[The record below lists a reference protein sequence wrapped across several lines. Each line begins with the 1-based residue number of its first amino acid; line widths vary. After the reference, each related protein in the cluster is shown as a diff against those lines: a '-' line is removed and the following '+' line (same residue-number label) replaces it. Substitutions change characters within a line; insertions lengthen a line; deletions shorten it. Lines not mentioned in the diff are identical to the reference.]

1 MMRCRQF
8 LNLAPMQMWERA
20 SPLPHWII
28 GDVGTVTDQANPA
41 YRPTTSRKVRCTI
54 GLPPGFVNNG
64 ALRFSPESP
73 MPETTVELIQ
83 TGPEE
88 AELIRNLYQY
98 YAYESSDWEQEDVEV
113 DGRFYIHD
121 EHLARYWQDPQWS
134 ANLLLVDGY
143 IAGFLLIEG
152 SELPGINALELADL
166 FILKRYRRKGI
177 GRAIASQVLCSGEA
191 NWLVRYYDQDEV
203 SQAFWRTVL
212 DNLPRPVQTLEL
224 DDDPQLVSYLIT
236 RAALH

>member
-1 MMRCRQF
+1 MYWRAQGFCEQWRSAF
-8 LNLAPMQMWERA
+8 L
-20 SPLPHWII
+20 
-28 GDVGTVTDQANPA
+28 
-41 YRPTTSRKVRCTI
+41 
-54 GLPPGFVNNG
+54 
-64 ALRFSPESP
+64 PETP

-88 AELIRNLYQY
+88 SELIRNLYQY
-98 YAYESSDWEQEDVEV
+98 YAYESSDWEQEDVEA

-121 EHLARYWQDPQWS
+121 EHLTRYWQDPQWS

-152 SELPGINALELADL
+152 SELPGIDALELADL

-177 GRAIASQVLCSGEA
+177 GRAIATQVLSSGQA

-203 SQAFWRTVL
+203 SQAFWRAVL
-212 DNLPRPVQTLEL
+212 DDLPRPVQTIELE
-224 DDDPQLVSYLIT
+224 DDPQLVSYLIT

>member
-1 MMRCRQF
+1 MRNVSAFRVRQ
-8 LNLAPMQMWERA
+8 
-20 SPLPHWII
+20 PLSAI
-28 GDVGTVTDQANPA
+28 GSAN
-41 YRPTTSRKVRCTI
+41 RKVRRAT
-54 GLPPGFVNNG
+54 GRLPRFVNNG
-64 ALRFSPESP
+64 ALRFLTESP

-83 TGPEE
+83 TDAID

-98 YAYESSDWEQEDVEV
+98 YAYESSDWEQEDVEA

-134 ANLLLVDGY
+134 ANLLLVDGC

-152 SELPGINALELADL
+152 SELPGIDALELADL

-177 GRAIASQVLCSGEA
+177 GRAIATQVLCSGEA
-191 NWLVRYYDQDEV
+191 NWLVRFYDQDEV

-224 DDDPQLVSYLIT
+224 DDEPQLVSYLIT
-236 RAALH
+236 RASLH

>member
-1 MMRCRQF
+1 MFQEIGQGNRYLQSVQPIERFRQ
-8 LNLAPMQMWERA
+8 A
-20 SPLPHWII
+20 I
-28 GDVGTVTDQANPA
+28 GVTS
-41 YRPTTSRKVRCTI
+41 T
-54 GLPPGFVNNG
+54 FVNNG
-64 ALRFSPESP
+64 ALRFFTESP

-83 TGPEE
+83 TGPED

-98 YAYESSDWEQEDVEV
+98 SAYESSDWEQEDVEA
-113 DGRFYIHD
+113 DGSFYIHD
-121 EHLARYWQDPQWS
+121 EHLARYWHDPQWS

-152 SELPGINALELADL
+152 SELPGIEALELADL

-191 NWLVRYYDQDEV
+191 NWLVRFYDQDEV

-212 DNLPRPVQTLEL
+212 DNLPRPVQSIEL
-224 DDDPQLVSYLIT
+224 DDEPQLVNYLIT
-236 RAALH
+236 RASLH

>member
-1 MMRCRQF
+1 
-8 LNLAPMQMWERA
+8 MQC
-20 SPLPHWII
+20 I
-28 GDVGTVTDQANPA
+28 GVCIT
-41 YRPTTSRKVRCTI
+41 
-54 GLPPGFVNNG
+54 FVNNG
-64 ALRFSPESP
+64 ALRIFTESP

-83 TGPEE
+83 TGPD
-88 AELIRNLYQY
+88 ASELIRNLYQY
-98 YAYESSDWEQEDVEV
+98 YAYESSDWEQEDVES

-121 EHLARYWQDPQWS
+121 EHLTRYWHDPQWS

-152 SELPGINALELADL
+152 SELPGIDALELADL

-177 GRAIASQVLCSGEA
+177 GRAIATQVLRSGEA
-191 NWLVRYYDQDEV
+191 NWLVRFYDQDEV
-203 SQAFWRTVL
+203 SQAFWRAVL
-212 DNLPRPVQTLEL
+212 DDLPRPVQMLEL

>member
-1 MMRCRQF
+1 
-8 LNLAPMQMWERA
+8 
-20 SPLPHWII
+20 
-28 GDVGTVTDQANPA
+28 
-41 YRPTTSRKVRCTI
+41 
-54 GLPPGFVNNG
+54 VNNG
-64 ALRFSPESP
+64 ALFFLIERP

-98 YAYESSDWEQEDVEV
+98 YAYESSDWEQEDVEA

-152 SELPGINALELADL
+152 CELPGIEALELADL

-177 GRAIASQVLCSGEA
+177 GRAIATQVLCSGEA
-191 NWLVRYYDQDEV
+191 DWLVRFYDQDEV
-203 SQAFWRTVL
+203 SQAFWRVVL
-212 DNLPRPVQTLEL
+212 DNLPRPVQALEL
-224 DDDPQLVSYLIT
+224 ADDPQLMSYRVT
-236 RAALH
+236 RAVLH

>member
-1 MMRCRQF
+1 M
-8 LNLAPMQMWERA
+8 
-20 SPLPHWII
+20 
-28 GDVGTVTDQANPA
+28 
-41 YRPTTSRKVRCTI
+41 
-54 GLPPGFVNNG
+54 NNG
-64 ALRFSPESP
+64 ALHFLTESP

-98 YAYESSDWEQEDVEV
+98 YAYESSDWEQEDVEG

-134 ANLLLVDGY
+134 ANLLLVDGF

-152 SELPGINALELADL
+152 SELPGIDALELADL

-177 GRAIASQVLCSGEA
+177 GRAIATQVLCSGTS
-191 NWLVRYYDQDEV
+191 NWLVRFYDQDEV

-212 DNLPRPVQTLEL
+212 DNLPRPVQMLEL
-224 DDDPQLVSYLIT
+224 DDEPQLVNYLIT
-236 RAALH
+236 RVALH

>member
-1 MMRCRQF
+1 MFQEFGQSNRYLHSVQPIERIRQ
-8 LNLAPMQMWERA
+8 A
-20 SPLPHWII
+20 I
-28 GDVGTVTDQANPA
+28 GVAGT
-41 YRPTTSRKVRCTI
+41 
-54 GLPPGFVNNG
+54 FVNNG
-64 ALRFSPESP
+64 ALRFSTESP

-83 TGPEE
+83 TGPED

-98 YAYESSDWEQEDVEV
+98 YAYESSDWEQEDVEA

-152 SELPGINALELADL
+152 SELPGIDALELADL

-177 GRAIASQVLCSGEA
+177 GRAIASQVLCSGAA
-191 NWLVRYYDQDEV
+191 NWLVRFYDQDEV

-212 DNLPRPVQTLEL
+212 DNLPRPVQMIELE
-224 DDDPQLVSYLIT
+224 DEPQLVSYLIT
-236 RAALH
+236 RVSLH

>member
-1 MMRCRQF
+1 
-8 LNLAPMQMWERA
+8 
-20 SPLPHWII
+20 
-28 GDVGTVTDQANPA
+28 
-41 YRPTTSRKVRCTI
+41 
-54 GLPPGFVNNG
+54 
-64 ALRFSPESP
+64 

-98 YAYESSDWEQEDVEV
+98 YAYESSDWEQEDVEA

-121 EHLARYWQDPQWS
+121 EHLARYWQDPRWS
-134 ANLLLVDGY
+134 ANLLLVDGF
-143 IAGFLLIEG
+143 IAGFLLIED
-152 SELPGINALELADL
+152 SEVSGIDALELADL

-177 GRAIASQVLCSGEA
+177 GRAIATQVLCSGEA
-191 NWLVRYYDQDEV
+191 NWLVRFYDQDEV

-224 DDDPQLVSYLIT
+224 ADEPQLVSYLVT
-236 RAALH
+236 RTALH

>member
-1 MMRCRQF
+1 MG
-8 LNLAPMQMWERA
+8 
-20 SPLPHWII
+20 PHKSAF
-28 GDVGTVTDQANPA
+28 GSAN
-41 YRPTTSRKVRCTI
+41 RKVGQCI
-54 GLPPGFVNNG
+54 GLHEGFVNNG
-64 ALRFSPESP
+64 ALHFFTESP

-98 YAYESSDWEQEDVEV
+98 YAYESSDWEQEDVEG

-152 SELPGINALELADL
+152 SEIPGLDALELADL

-177 GRAIASQVLCSGEA
+177 GRAIATQVLFSGEGT
-191 NWLVRYYDQDEV
+191 WLVRFYDQDEV

-224 DDDPQLVSYLIT
+224 EDEPNLVSYLIT
-236 RAALH
+236 RVALH